1 MAKREMNAVSGRMT
15 LKKISLASASVFS
28 TVLVIRVAAYL
39 QSEIMFKINRLRGI
53 HWLPSLLTRLQKSIY
68 QKGGKKFYWTQK
80 GKDLNLTKNHHF

>member
-39 QSEIMFKINRLRGI
+39 QSEIMFKVITVFVEYIGC
-53 HWLPSLLTRLQKSIY
+53 LLC
-68 QKGGKKFYWTQK
+68 
-80 GKDLNLTKNHHF
+80 